1 MSSLPQSLPSNPQ
14 YQNPLPPRA
23 PSVLL
28 QGPPG
33 TGKTHSIVTIME
45 QGVETFYICTE
56 PNGLETLLDA
66 MRKRKIDPS
75 LLHYK
80 IIEPSR
86 PGFTTLH
93 HMARRITEMGFDSLS
108 KLGPTERSNA
118 QFLTLI
124 STLNDFIDERTGQ
137 GFGPVSKFPSNVA
150 LVLDSLSGVNIM
162 AMDLTIGDKVTAH
175 VGEWGIAM
183 NMLDKLILSLTSNL
197 SCMFVLTAHIEP
209 ERDEIT
215 GGTKLMS
222 ATLGRKLAPK
232 IPRFFSEVILT
243 HTEGDVYYWSTSNP
257 QIDLKHRAL
266 PRYNKLQPSF
276 KPILEN
282 YQQRLAFLSSQPM
295 LSLPSPG
302 GAAA

>member
-1 MSSLPQSLPSNPQ
+1 
-14 YQNPLPPRA
+14 
-23 PSVLL
+23 
-28 QGPPG
+28 
-33 TGKTHSIVTIME
+33 ME
-45 QGVETFYICTE
+45 QNVELFYICTE

-66 MRKRKIDPS
+66 MRKKKIDPA

-80 IIEPSR
+80 VIEPSR
-86 PGFTTLH
+86 PGFHTLYA
-93 HMARRITEMGFDSLS
+93 MATKITEMGFDSLS

-124 STLNDFIDERTGQ
+124 STLSNFTDDRTGQ
-137 GFGPVSKFPSNVA
+137 TYGPVNKFPPNVA
-150 LVLDSLSGVNIM
+150 LALDSLSGVNIM

-183 NMLDKLILSLTSNL
+183 NMIDKLLLSLTSNL
-197 SCMFVLTAHIEP
+197 SCLFVLTAHIEP

-243 HTEGDVYYWSTSNP
+243 HTEGDTYYWSTSHP

-266 PRYNKLQPSF
+266 PRYNKLLPTF
-276 KPILEN
+276 KPIIDN
-282 YQQRLAFLSSQPM
+282 YQQRLAFISQEPQ
-295 LSLPSPG
+295 LALPSPQG
-302 GAAA
+302 PST